1 MAYGSPR
8 VQAPAETSRP
18 RKVAVA
24 ASVFGMMAIAAV
36 VAVAF
41 SSASAATESMMTQDL
56 AAAKAKKATPLKFGD
71 TITLMDV
78 YNEYILCSLGGRLRT
93 GGFKGGDDQVKIVS
107 PKGGSGAVKYGDSI
121 ALMGQNGKY
130 FMVRYS
136 GTVTA
141 RTSVLAADTTFKLVG
156 GSGPVMVGDRVS
168 FKSEFG
174 FMTGTPSG
182 LRSTVPLVTATEK
195 FTIGLPGQETGL
207 RLADGVQYGD
217 VVMLINKQ
225 NEYLQADHN
234 GWIYYRAKADGN
246 WDHFTV
252 LSPIHREGKVSFGDQ
267 VVMRAHNGR
276 MVSSRTG
283 GNLEAVSMVPTDNS
297 VFTILGIEGA
307 STGIIHDRD
316 VIVLRNFEG
325 FVDAAGDG
333 ARVSMGPTGHL
344 ANMAVMTIQRVWDS
358 AL

>member
-1 MAYGSPR
+1 MSGMAALVLACIILTAFNGASTEF
-8 VQAPAETSRP
+8 ETQ
-18 RKVAVA
+18 
-24 ASVFGMMAIAAV
+24 
-36 VAVAF
+36 
-41 SSASAATESMMTQDL
+41 EL
-56 AAAKAKKATPLKFGD
+56 AAKKKAAKATPLKFGD

-78 YNEYILCSLGGRLRT
+78 YNEYLLCSLGGRLRT
-93 GGFKGGDDQVKIVS
+93 GGFKGGDDQIKIVS
-107 PKGGSGAVKYGDSI
+107 LKGGSKAVKYGDSI

-136 GTVTA
+136 GVVTA
-141 RTSVLAADTTFKLVG
+141 RTSVLAADTTFKILG

-168 FKSEFG
+168 SKSEFG
-174 FMTGTPSG
+174 FVTGTPSG
-182 LRSTVPLVTATEK
+182 LRSTVPYVTATEK
-195 FTIGLPGQETGL
+195 FSIGLPGMETGL
-207 RLADGVQYGD
+207 RLADGVQCGD
-217 VVMLINKQ
+217 VVMMINKE

-234 GWIYYRAKADGN
+234 GWIYYRAKA
-246 WDHFTV
+246 
-252 LSPIHREGKVSFGDQ
+252 
-267 VVMRAHNGR
+267 
-276 MVSSRTG
+276 G

>member
-1 MAYGSPR
+1 MG
-8 VQAPAETSRP
+8 
-18 RKVAVA
+18 
-24 ASVFGMMAIAAV
+24 
-36 VAVAF
+36 
-41 SSASAATESMMTQDL
+41 
-56 AAAKAKKATPLKFGD
+56 
-71 TITLMDV
+71 
-78 YNEYILCSLGGRLRT
+78 LGGRLRT
-93 GGFKGGDDQVKIVS
+93 GGFKGGNDQIKIVS
-107 PKGGSGAVKYGDSI
+107 LKGGSKPVKYGDSI

-136 GTVTA
+136 GVVTA
-141 RTSVLAADTTFKLVG
+141 RTSVLAADTTFKILG
-156 GSGPVMVGDRVS
+156 GSGPVMVGERVS

-174 FMTGTPSG
+174 FVTGTPSG
-182 LRSTVPLVTATEK
+182 LRSTVPYVTATE
-195 FTIGLPGQETGL
+195 
-207 RLADGVQYGD
+207 
-217 VVMLINKQ
+217 
-225 NEYLQADHN
+225 
-234 GWIYYRAKADGN
+234 
-246 WDHFTV
+246 
-252 LSPIHREGKVSFGDQ
+252 KVSFGDQ
-267 VVMRAHNGR
+267 IVMRAHNGR

>member
-1 MAYGSPR
+1 MG
-8 VQAPAETSRP
+8 TTF
-18 RKVAVA
+18 K
-24 ASVFGMMAIAAV
+24 
-36 VAVAF
+36 
-41 SSASAATESMMTQDL
+41 
-56 AAAKAKKATPLKFGD
+56 
-71 TITLMDV
+71 
-78 YNEYILCSLGGRLRT
+78 IL
-93 GGFKGGDDQVKIVS
+93 
-107 PKGGSGAVKYGDSI
+107 GGSG
-121 ALMGQNGKY
+121 Q
-130 FMVRYS
+130 
-136 GTVTA
+136 
-141 RTSVLAADTTFKLVG
+141 
-156 GSGPVMVGDRVS
+156 VMVGDRVS

-174 FMTGTPSG
+174 FVTGTPSG
-182 LRSTVPLVTATEK
+182 LRSTVPYVTATEK
-195 FTIGLPGQETGL
+195 FSIGLPGMETGL

-217 VVMLINKQ
+217 VVMMINKE

-246 WDHFTV
+246 WDHFTI

-267 VVMRAHNGR
+267 IVMRAHNGR
-276 MVSSRTG
+276 
-283 GNLEAVSMVPTDNS
+283 MVPTDNS

-325 FVDAAGDG
+325 FVDG

>member
-1 MAYGSPR
+1 
-8 VQAPAETSRP
+8 
-18 RKVAVA
+18 
-24 ASVFGMMAIAAV
+24 
-36 VAVAF
+36 
-41 SSASAATESMMTQDL
+41 
-56 AAAKAKKATPLKFGD
+56 
-71 TITLMDV
+71 
-78 YNEYILCSLGGRLRT
+78 
-93 GGFKGGDDQVKIVS
+93 
-107 PKGGSGAVKYGDSI
+107 
-121 ALMGQNGKY
+121 MGQNGKY

-136 GTVTA
+136 GVVTA
-141 RTSVLAADTTFKLVG
+141 RTSVLAADTTFKILG

-174 FMTGTPSG
+174 FVTGTPSG
-182 LRSTVPLVTATEK
+182 LRSTVPYVTATEK
-195 FTIGLPGQETGL
+195 FSIGLPGMETGL

-217 VVMLINKQ
+217 VVMMINKE
-225 NEYLQADHN
+225 NEYLPADHN

-252 LSPIHREGKVSFGDQ
+252 L
-267 VVMRAHNGR
+267 
-276 MVSSRTG
+276 SSRTG

-316 VIVLRNFEG
+316 GIVLRNFEG

>member
-1 MAYGSPR
+1 MAFMS
-8 VQAPAETSRP
+8 ETKKSSY
-18 RKVAVA
+18 VHALAMA
-24 ASVFGMMAIAAV
+24 AMGALV
-36 VAVAF
+36 
-41 SSASAATESMMTQDL
+41 L
-56 AAAKAKKATPLKFGD
+56 AAIILTTFTSSTDITTQELAAKKAVKAKAAVPLKYGD

-93 GGFKGGDDQVKIVS
+93 GGFKGGDDQIKIVS
-107 PKGGSGAVKYGDSI
+107 PKGGSGGVKYGDAI

-130 FMVRYS
+130 FMIRYS
-136 GTVTA
+136 GIVNA
-141 RTSVLAADTTFKLVG
+141 RTSVLAADTEFKILG
-156 GSGPVMVGDRVS
+156 GSGPVMVNDRVS

-174 FMTGTPSG
+174 FLTGTPNG
-182 LRSTVPLVTATEK
+182 IRSTVPYVTATEK
-195 FTIGLPGQETGL
+195 YTVGLPGQETGL

-217 VVMLINKQ
+217 VVMMINKQ

-246 WDHFTV
+246 WDHFTM
-252 LSPIHREGKVSFGDQ
+252 LSPIHREGKVSYGDQ
-267 VVMRAHNGR
+267 IVMRAHNGR

-283 GNLEAVSMVPTDNS
+283 GNLEAVSMVPTDDS

-316 VIVLRNFEG
+316 TIVLRNFEG
-325 FVDAAGDG
+325 FVDASGDG